1 MLHFLVKRYRQPHSW
16 ITVDTISLSAMR
28 TDLEQLWDHY
38 ITAMWLS
45 ENNGHPPAIRLFSVA
60 TVWNQIILRHL
71 QQRSIHC
78 LSLGGPA
85 LLWIE
90 PDDFYT
96 FSDLAKLEWQ
106 WGGRRQTLNWSAS
119 MLLTV
124 SSQLYSTGS
133 HTEAPLL
140 TSDTLHLNCF
150 VFPSSHS
157 TLYNIN
163 TADMACKL
171 VWPYLFKVDS
181 WFYPCLTPSRLT
193 CSESLQPPWLQS
205 TETF

>member
-16 ITVDTISLSAMR
+16 ITVDTISLLAMR
-28 TDLEQLWDHY
+28 INLELLWDHY

-45 ENNGHPPAIRLFSVA
+45 ENNGHPPAIRLFHGHSMK
-60 TVWNQIILRHL
+60 
-71 QQRSIHC
+71 
-78 LSLGGPA
+78 
-85 LLWIE
+85 
-90 PDDFYT
+90 PDD
-96 FSDLAKLEWQ
+96 SAALAAKVYPLSRSEALHFCGLNQMISILSQILQNLNDSGVVGDRLSTEVPQCCWQ
-106 WGGRRQTLNWSAS
+106 YP
-119 MLLTV
+119 V
-124 SSQLYSTGS
+124 SCTGS
-133 HTEAPLL
+133 HTEAHLL
-140 TSDTLHLNCF
+140 TSDTLHFNCF
-150 VFPSSHS
+150 VFPSSDS